1 MRIAAF
7 AFAVVLTPFLS
18 APAVVAGQAQNPPAQ
33 EAPKPAPPTGIAG
46 KWTMSIQTPNGG
58 QDVALEL
65 KLDGAK
71 LTGTIAS
78 PQGSVP
84 IEGEYK
90 EKTLSF
96 LLSFET
102 GNGTFSIYF
111 SGAEQDNGTLAGT
124 ADMGEMGQMSWS
136 AKRAQ

>member
-7 AFAVVLTPFLS
+7 PTAGLLAFSLS
-18 APAVVAGQAQNPPAQ
+18 ATGLAAGVAQNPPAQ
-33 EAPKPAPPTGIAG
+33 EAPKPAEPVGVAG

-58 QDVALEL
+58 QNVALEL

-71 LTGTIAS
+71 LTGTLAGQ
-78 PQGSVP
+78 QGSVP

-90 EKTLSF
+90 DKKLSF

-111 SGAEQDNGTLAGT
+111 SGAEQENGTLAGT
-124 ADMGEMGQMSWS
+124 ADMGEMGQMTWTAQR
-136 AKRAQ
+136 AK